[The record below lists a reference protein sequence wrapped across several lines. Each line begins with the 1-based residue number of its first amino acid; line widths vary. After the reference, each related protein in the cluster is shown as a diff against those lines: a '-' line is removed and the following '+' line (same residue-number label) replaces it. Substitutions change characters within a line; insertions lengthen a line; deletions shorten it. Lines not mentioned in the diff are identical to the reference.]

1 MYDKREGRGV
11 SEVIGVV
18 LMVSITVLLAATAA
32 SMFLGFEAELGDSGP
47 TLAMSHG
54 FDIEDG
60 SHELR
65 VSHTG
70 GDTVDPAN
78 VRVTLRNAECVG
90 SSLRSTRFTPRGLGS
105 TDSQLSAS
113 SMLVVSKRTVCHS
126 GGDLDLSRAT
136 VSVVWMSPDGG
147 TSETLWQWRGPRA

>member
-18 LMVSITVLLAATAA
+18 LMVSITVLLAATTA

-47 TLAMSHG
+47 TLAMSHDFG
-54 FDIEDG
+54 IEDG
-60 SHELR
+60 SHVLE

-78 VRVTLRNAECVG
+78 VRVSLRNAECPG
-90 SSLRSTRFTPRGLGS
+90 SNLRSTRFTPRGLGS

-113 SMLVVSKRTVCHS
+113 SMLVLSDHTVCQR

-136 VSVVWMSPDGG
+136 VSVVWMGPEGE
-147 TSETLWQWRGPRA
+147 TSATLWQWPGPRA

>member
-1 MYDKREGRGV
+1 MFDKREDRGV

-32 SMFLGFEAELGDSGP
+32 SMFLGFQTELGDGGP
-47 TLAMSHG
+47 TMAMSHDFG
-54 FDIEDG
+54 IEDG
-60 SHELR
+60 SHVLE

-70 GDTVDPAN
+70 GDTINPKN
-78 VRVTLRNAECVG
+78 VRVNVRNAECVG

-105 TDSQLSAS
+105 TDEKLSAS
-113 SMLVVSKRTVCHS
+113 SMLVLSDHTVCHS
-126 GGDLDLSRAT
+126 GGDLDLSRAA
-136 VSVVWMSPDGG
+136 VSVVWMSPDGE

>member
-1 MYDKREGRGV
+1 MFDRREDRGV

-18 LMVSITVLLAATAA
+18 LMVSITVLLAATTA
-32 SMFLGFEAELGDSGP
+32 SMFLGFQTELGDGAP
-47 TLAMSHG
+47 TMAMSHD
-54 FDIEDG
+54 FQIEDG
-60 SHELR
+60 SHVLE

-70 GDTVDPAN
+70 GDTVEPEN
-78 VRVTLRNAECVG
+78 VRVNVRDAECVG

-105 TDSQLSAS
+105 TDEELSAS
-113 SMLVVSKRTVCHS
+113 SMLVLSDHTVCHS

>member
-1 MYDKREGRGV
+1 MYNKRDGRGV

-32 SMFLGFEAELGDSGP
+32 SMFLGFEAELGAGGP
-47 TLAMSHG
+47 TLAMSHD

-60 SHELR
+60 SHVLE

-78 VRVTLRNAECVG
+78 IRVTLRNAECPG

-113 SMLVVSKRTVCHS
+113 SMLVLSEHTVCQS
-126 GGDLDLSRAT
+126 GDVLDLSRAT
-136 VSVVWMSPDGG
+136 VSVVWMGPEGE
-147 TSETLWQWRGPRA
+147 TSETLWQWRGPQA

>member
-1 MYDKREGRGV
+1 MYDNRANRAV

-32 SMFLGFEAELGDSGP
+32 SMFLGFQTELGDSGP
-47 TLAMSHG
+47 TLAMSHD
-54 FDIEDG
+54 FQIEDG
-60 SHELR
+60 SHVLE

-113 SMLVVSKRTVCHS
+113 SMLVVSDHTVCHS

-136 VSVVWMSPDGG
+136 VSVVWMSSDGG